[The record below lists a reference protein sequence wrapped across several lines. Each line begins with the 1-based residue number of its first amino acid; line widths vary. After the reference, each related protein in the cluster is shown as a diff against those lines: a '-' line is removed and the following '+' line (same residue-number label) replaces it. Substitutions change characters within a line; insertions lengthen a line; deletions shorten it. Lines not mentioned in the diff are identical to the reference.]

1 MVEADV
7 IIPVYKPTLRLI
19 DLLDRLRTQTYPVR
33 RIILINTEKQYF
45 DAFADEKFWRSYDNL
60 LEIGRAHV

>member
-7 IIPVYKPTLRLI
+7 IIPVYKPGSRLI
-19 DLLDRLRTQTYPVR
+19 DLLDRLRTQTYPVH

-45 DAFADEKFWRSYDNL
+45 DAFAEAEFRVPL
-60 LEIGRAHV
+60 FL